1 MMSHSFSPPEDTKGI
16 CCSLVLRVTETTLKE
31 VIDSSLGTVQK
42 WEEKK
47 KKEQRG
53 DSLRS
58 CFSVFH
64 SVVATLGRSYHRLR
78 LLNDFKNLNGEIRK
92 PTRVIQLSTG
102 THPCLRLFTRVRLMV
117 DWLVCR
123 QDNKNCDRQISTIL
137 GRRTAQNRSNKLSV
151 RILEFVFLNIFVD
164 FSGNKLWMLMEKKKI
179 RHMYVAGLAGV
190 IQGCQLDCWALAELC
205 SLLTLNTRFN
215 PFWKWDLFG
224 CNS

>member
-1 MMSHSFSPPEDTKGI
+1 M
-16 CCSLVLRVTETTLKE
+16 
-31 VIDSSLGTVQK
+31 
-42 WEEKK
+42 
-47 KKEQRG
+47 
-53 DSLRS
+53 
-58 CFSVFH
+58 FH

-164 FSGNKLWMLMEKKKI
+164 FSGNKLWMLMEKKKNQAHV
-179 RHMYVAGLAGV
+179 RGWFGWSDTRLSVGLLGLGGV
-190 IQGCQLDCWALAELC
+190 MLSTDIKY
-205 SLLTLNTRFN
+205 TF
-215 PFWKWDLFG
+215 
-224 CNS
+224 